1 MPNPKIEICDQ
12 AKRGSRRTTSDYVS
26 LFGLAPQGVC
36 LAKPVA
42 RLAGEAFNSPFHH
55 RPALL
60 LRAVCSLLHYSVGS
74 PRLVVNQ
81 PAVLWCSDFP
91 LAACAASDH
100 LVCSETHAHCITP
113 RQSFLLTAGDKLPSW
128 ISRAVWQIVSTL
140 RYGSALKPALIA
152 RIVRGLINH
161 CLAVE

>member
-1 MPNPKIEICDQ
+1 MTVADNYKN
-12 AKRGSRRTTSDYVS
+12 VS

-36 LAKPVA
+36 LAERVTT
-42 RLAGEAFNSPFHH
+42 LAGEAFNSPFHH

-100 LVCSETHAHCITP
+100 LVCSETQAHCITP
-113 RQSFLLTAGDKLPSW
+113 RPSFLLTAGDKLPSW
-128 ISRAVWQIVSTL
+128 ISRAVWQIVSAH
-140 RYGSALKPALIA
+140 RYGSARKLALIA
-152 RIVRGLINH
+152 QIVRGLIDH
-161 CLAVE
+161 YLDFQSLRQKLLQ